1 LLDRFLRNLPSRL
14 KTRKNCTAST
24 LDFSAKFSTNNFL
37 LTFQR
42 SREKQKKERGGE
54 KNLVHR
60 QQKKQKELAA
70 LALKKTLGL
79 RPTAEVSSLFLSLP
93 ASSHC
98 SYGSQWFCNY
108 NLAQEERGFRFSPP
122 FPGLHMTTR
131 VHESLRHSV
140 SARSA
145 KCTTKQ
151 NSEIARSKERQTQ
164 AKAQP
169 GPPVPNNLPIQSRT
183 GK

>member
-1 LLDRFLRNLPSRL
+1 LPSRL
-14 KTRKNCTAST
+14 KTKKNYTAST

-37 LTFQR
+37 LKFQR
-42 SREKQKKERGGE
+42 SREKQKKERRGGG

-60 QQKKQKELAA
+60 QQKKQKERAA

-79 RPTAEVSSLFLSLP
+79 SPTAEVSSLFLSLP
-93 ASSHC
+93 ASSQC

-131 VHESLRHSV
+131 VHENLRDSG
-140 SARSA
+140 SAPSA

-151 NSEIARSKERQTQ
+151 NSRKREEQEKTNTS
-164 AKAQP
+164 
-169 GPPVPNNLPIQSRT
+169 
-183 GK
+183 